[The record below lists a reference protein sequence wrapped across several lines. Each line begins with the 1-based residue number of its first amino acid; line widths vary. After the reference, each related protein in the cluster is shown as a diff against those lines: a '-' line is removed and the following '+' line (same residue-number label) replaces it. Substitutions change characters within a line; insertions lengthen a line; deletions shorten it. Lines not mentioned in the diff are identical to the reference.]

1 MMQECWS
8 AVVPPE
14 VWERR
19 LNNLKGIGVNAI
31 RMSHNPQA
39 PVLYELCDRLGF
51 LVMDEVSD
59 EWEFRNANGYKA
71 GMWVLR
77 VMTVLSTSS
86 RSG

>member
-1 MMQECWS
+1 MPTKVCPQRQLDEGKGVCLHHDAGVLG

-39 PVLYELCDRLGF
+39 PFFMNCVTAWDF
-51 LVMDEVSD
+51 L
-59 EWEFRNANGYKA
+59 
-71 GMWVLR
+71 
-77 VMTVLSTSS
+77 
-86 RSG
+86 

>member
-1 MMQECWS
+1 MKVKVYACIMMQECWS

-39 PVLYELCDRLGF
+39 PFFMNCVTAWDF
-51 LVMDEVSD
+51 L
-59 EWEFRNANGYKA
+59 
-71 GMWVLR
+71 
-77 VMTVLSTSS
+77 
-86 RSG
+86 

>member
-1 MMQECWS
+1 MKVKGVCLHHDAGVLG

-39 PVLYELCDRLGF
+39 PVPL
-51 LVMDEVSD
+51 
-59 EWEFRNANGYKA
+59 
-71 GMWVLR
+71 
-77 VMTVLSTSS
+77 
-86 RSG
+86 